1 MDPSATAF
9 RPTATPKTNGIAHL
23 RGTLAD
29 KQPHEIILEVGGV
42 GYRLF
47 IPLST
52 YEKLPDPGETTQ
64 LFTIT
69 NVREDAFHLYG
80 FASREEKEM
89 FGFLNNVNGIGTKLA
104 LAALSTLDGPSLLTA
119 ISQGDVATLCRIPG
133 VGKRTAQRLV
143 VELRDRLP
151 APVPTAGERT
161 VPTPSSAPPTSLRE
175 ELVSALVN
183 LGYKRAEAERAVR
196 QTMTDETK
204 NVGDGLRAALKVLVR

>member
-1 MDPSATAF
+1 M
-9 RPTATPKTNGIAHL
+9 IAHL

-52 YEKLPDPGETTQ
+52 YEKLPKPGETAQ

-80 FASREEKEM
+80 FASREEKRM

-104 LAALSTLDGPSLLTA
+104 LAALSTLDGQSLLTA
-119 ISQGDVATLCRIPG
+119 ISQGDITTLCRIPG
-133 VGKRTAQRLV
+133 VGKRTAQRMV

-151 APVPTAGERT
+151 PPAPTVAGNGGAAPPVP
-161 VPTPSSAPPTSLRE
+161 VPLRE
-175 ELVSALVN
+175 ELLSALIN
-183 LGYKRAEAERAVR
+183 LGYKRPEAERAIR
-196 QTMTDETK
+196 QVLTDEVNT
-204 NVGDGLRAALKVLVR
+204 VGDGLRAALKVLAR